1 MERNLNDYKLS
12 EVKDECNRLNH
23 NCSKCRF
30 EGLVCHGSDPGDWCF
45 TVDFPIEE
53 INMIKLFEAAGV
65 KYIARDSEGSIF
77 GYMNAPQFIKNENG
91 GLFTSG
97 TSENGMSYELPRETF
112 KSITFEESPVCLE
125 SVNKMVDSRISNKG
139 E

>member
-12 EVKDECNRLNH
+12 EVKDECNLLNH

-45 TVDFPIEE
+45 TADFPIAE
-53 INMIKLFEAAGV
+53 INMIKLFKTAGV
-65 KYIARDSEGSIF
+65 GYIARDSEGSIF
-77 GYMNAPQFIKNENG
+77 GYETVPTLVKTETG
-91 GLFTSG
+91 GLFSSSG
-97 TSENGMSYELPRETF
+97 VVYEFPRETF

>member
-1 MERNLNDYKLS
+1 MERKLNDYKLS
-12 EVKDECNRLNH
+12 EVKDECNLLNH
-23 NCSKCRF
+23 NCNKCRF
-30 EGLVCHGSDPGDWCF
+30 EGLVCHGCDPVDWCF

-53 INMIKLFEAAGV
+53 INMIKLFNMAGV
-65 KYIARDSEGSIF
+65 EYIARDSEGSIF
-77 GYMNAPQFIKNENG
+77 GYKTTPTLIKNEDG
-91 GLFTSG
+91 GSFNSKG
-97 TSENGMSYELPRETF
+97 VVYELPRETF